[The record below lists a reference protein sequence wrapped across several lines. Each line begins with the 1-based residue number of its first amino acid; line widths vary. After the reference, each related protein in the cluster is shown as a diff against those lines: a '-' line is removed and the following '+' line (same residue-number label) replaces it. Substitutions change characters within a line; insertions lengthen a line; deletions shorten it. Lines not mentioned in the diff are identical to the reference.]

1 MVCLVSSPCVLVSI
15 SCLMPVFLLEDEKL
29 EESMRKIGGDDGEC
43 NKKVP
48 SNLFLRNSCH
58 MEW

>member
-1 MVCLVSSPCVLVSI
+1 
-15 SCLMPVFLLEDEKL
+15 MPVFLLEDEKL

>member
-1 MVCLVSSPCVLVSI
+1 MFGITTMCFSVN
-15 SCLMPVFLLEDEKL
+15 FLLNACISVGGRKIGGEHE
-29 EESMRKIGGDDGEC
+29 KIGGDDGEC